1 MAVETPQKSP
11 SMDPKL
17 AAALSWF
24 FAPIGSLIFM
34 LLDDFK
40 KRGAVFLTMSQA
52 VGWFQKR
59 RSARFATPTND
70 PGGISLKIPVSDQEL
85 GEGDEA
91 SPTLTLRV
99 HSPTPNKELDQIRHS
114 YYEDAEIP

>member
-40 KRGAVFLTMSQA
+40 KDEFIQYHAKLSLYYGIVNIVLPFCGFIFMFISFLNIL
-52 VGWFQKR
+52 VGCLMWILLIGLFIGRIYYTVK
-59 RSARFATPTND
+59 AYN
-70 PGGISLKIPVSDQEL
+70 GEKPVVPVLS
-85 GEGDEA
+85 GF
-91 SPTLTLRV
+91 V
-99 HSPTPNKELDQIRHS
+99 K
-114 YYEDAEIP
+114 